1 MIAVSAILIA
11 VSAILIAVSAIFI
24 AVSAIFIAVSA
35 VIAFSTIFHVG
46 VLCTCYRSVFT
57 GFAALFPF
65 LFGAGVRLII
75 FSVGLS
81 FAACHCVSFLPD
93 RDVSI
98 PLKINFL

>member
-1 MIAVSAILIA
+1 MIAVSTILIA
-11 VSAILIAVSAIFI
+11 VSAILIAVSAIFN
-24 AVSAIFIAVSA
+24 AVSA

-57 GFAALFPF
+57 GFAVLFPL
-65 LFGAGVRLII
+65 LFGVGVRFIV

-81 FAACHCVSFLPD
+81 FAAGHCVSFLPD

>member
-1 MIAVSAILIA
+1 M
-11 VSAILIAVSAIFI
+11 IAVSAIFI

-35 VIAFSTIFHVG
+35 IFIAFSAIIAFSTIFHIR
-46 VLCTCYRSVFT
+46 VLCTCYLAVST
-57 GFAALFPF
+57 GFASFFPF
-65 LFGAGVRLII
+65 FFGAGVRLII